1 MEEKA
6 NSLSQVLTYYRK
18 RIDDLQEERLSWLE
32 QLELAKIAQE
42 DFQKNE
48 LELERR
54 VQEIAELQKAISDSH
69 VALFE
74 EKELVLRLRREGEE
88 LRAKAADDKRKIKE
102 LLALTDAGEKGV
114 TYYKDCRP
122 GLLSGEAI
130 GKMESLNSG
139 KENPKGKKV
148 VGKVQLQAQRQPR
161 QVLRTV
167 VLPNEQITSL
177 QVEVENL
184 SRINDEQRQLHEQQ
198 LTGLKEDRRVREEEM
213 KLKYE
218 DCMCGSNV
226 VVKEKIQAMEE
237 RLQRDEQLNYA
248 ITKGLRLAYAV
259 DYLND
264 KHECQT
270 RETQAQK
277 DNKALR
283 QANEQLQTKLKD
295 TKHRTQQHLQ
305 RAESEKDK
313 TSGEVME
320 RFRGRVQGNE
330 ESLQIVKEQYLKLQQ
345 VYMGKIRA
353 LEESLEAARKGY
365 RSLVRKRR
373 QEVESFYRDI
383 EGVKRKTRIYDSYLH
398 RVKKLIDQNP
408 KEIIDMAE
416 RGEEKGL
423 DVELLREQVSKLEN
437 ELAQIEAKHAANG
450 ETEQNSRELEV
461 A

>member
-6 NSLSQVLTYYRK
+6 NSLSQVLAYYRK

-32 QLELAKIAQE
+32 QLELAKLSQE

-69 VALFE
+69 IALFE

-88 LRAKAADDKRKIKE
+88 LRAKAADDKRKMKE
-102 LLALTDAGEKGV
+102 LLALTDAGEKGI

-122 GLLSGEAI
+122 GLFSSEVV

-177 QVEVENL
+177 QLEVENL
-184 SRINDEQRQLHEQQ
+184 RQINNEHKWLYEQQ
-198 LTGLKEDRRVREEEM
+198 LASLKEDQMVREEEM

-218 DCMCGSNV
+218 DL
-226 VVKEKIQAMEE
+226 KEKIQVMDR
-237 RLQRDEQLNYA
+237 RLQKDEEMNYA
-248 ITKGLRLAYAV
+248 ITKGLPFVHAV

-264 KHECQT
+264 KHECQA

-277 DNKALR
+277 ENKALR
-283 QANEQLQTKLKD
+283 RANEQLQVKLKD
-295 TKHRTQQHLQ
+295 TKSRTQQQLQ
-305 RAESEKDK
+305 RAESEKDQ
-313 TSGEVME
+313 SSSEVMG
-320 RFRGRVQGNE
+320 RFRDRVQGNE
-330 ESLQIVKEQYLKLQQ
+330 ESLQIIKEQYLKLQQ
-345 VYMGKIRA
+345 VYMEKIRA
-353 LEESLEAARKGY
+353 LEESLETARKSY
-365 RSLVRKRR
+365 RSLMRRRR

-408 KEIIDMAE
+408 KEII
-416 RGEEKGL
+416 GT
-423 DVELLREQVSKLEN
+423 
-437 ELAQIEAKHAANG
+437 ANW
-450 ETEQNSRELEV
+450 LY
-461 A
+461 